1 MFGVLGNILIQE
13 QRQESFSN
21 SLSCVFVGVDEVTI
35 INILTNRSNEQRQD
49 IAFAYQRR
57 TKKVVKYEEI
67 VIIEYF
73 SCGQLD
79 LPGFVLSLKFKM
91 HLLCPCCHSLG
102 LVEL

>member
-1 MFGVLGNILIQE
+1 M
-13 QRQESFSN
+13 
-21 SLSCVFVGVDEVTI
+21 DEVTI

-57 TKKVVKYEEI
+57 TKKVVKYEEVVMI
-67 VIIEYF
+67 KYF

-79 LPGFVLSLKFKM
+79 FSGFVFSLKFKM
-91 HLLCPCCHSLG
+91 HLLCPYCHSLG

>member
-1 MFGVLGNILIQE
+1 MQELG
-13 QRQESFSN
+13 QESCSN
-21 SLSCVFVGVDEVTI
+21 FLSCVLVGVDEVTI

-73 SCGQLD
+73 SCGKLD
-79 LPGFVLSLKFKM
+79 FSGFVLSLKFKM
-91 HLLCPCCHSLG
+91 HLLCPWCHSLG